1 MAANEAHI
9 PFPNTNPI
17 ETSQLRFYDAQAH
30 RQHPYKERLVIR
42 STGKVIF
49 VRTEEIE
56 WCQACENYIQI
67 HSGRHSHL
75 LRSTM
80 MQIETQLDPVRFV
93 RVSRSA
99 IVNLDFVQE
108 IRSVPARGRVIRLLN
123 GTEINVGREYR
134 SRLKKVLVGGG
145 AA

>member
-1 MAANEAHI
+1 M
-9 PFPNTNPI
+9 
-17 ETSQLRFYDAQAH
+17 
-30 RQHPYKERLVIR
+30 IR

-49 VRTEEIE
+49 LRTEEIE
-56 WCQACENYIQI
+56 WCQACENYIQS